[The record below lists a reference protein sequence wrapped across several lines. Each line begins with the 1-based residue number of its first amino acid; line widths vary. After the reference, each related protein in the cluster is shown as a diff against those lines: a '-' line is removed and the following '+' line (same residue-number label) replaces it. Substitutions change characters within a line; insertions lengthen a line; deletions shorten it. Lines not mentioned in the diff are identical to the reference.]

1 MGTIISPRVFTT
13 RDDAGNPEVTVVGI
27 FEYRDAGLQPGGE
40 SIDLSPYMRRV
51 EMIFAQPIS
60 GALLNDPRPNAT
72 DFPGNAGS
80 GRMELY
86 TLGSG
91 LVNVNISGLPV
102 SILSGTIISF
112 ASGVMHGG
120 SARLTFGGSG
130 FFAINTATPTQL
142 LSGTAVSGTRAYIRA
157 FGF

>member
-1 MGTIISPRVFTT
+1 MGTLISPIVFT
-13 RDDAGNPEVTVVGI
+13 RKDDAGNPSVEVLAI

-40 SIDLSPYMRRV
+40 SIDLSNYMRRV
-51 EMIFAQPIS
+51 EMVQAQAIS
-60 GALLNDPRPNAT
+60 GALLNEPRPNAT

-102 SILSGTIISF
+102 TILSGTILSF

-157 FGF
+157 FGY

>member
-1 MGTIISPRVFTT
+1 MGTLISPLVFTK
-13 RDDAGNPEVTVVGI
+13 RDIAGNAFTEVLAI
-27 FEYRDAGLQPGGE
+27 FEYTSAGILPTGE
-40 SIDLSPYMRRV
+40 SIDLSNFMRRV
-51 EMIFAQPIS
+51 EMIQAQAIS

-91 LVNVNISGLPV
+91 LVNVNISGLPIT
-102 SILSGTIISF
+102 ILSGHPF
-112 ASGVMHGG
+112 LVSGFIGPVSG
-120 SARLTFGGSG
+120 RLNIGGSG
-130 FFAINTATPTQL
+130 FFNFNTANAQL

-157 FGF
+157 FGY

>member
-1 MGTIISPRVFTT
+1 MGTLISPIVFTR
-13 RDDAGNPEVTVVGI
+13 RDDAGNPWVEVLSI

-40 SIDLSPYMRRV
+40 SIDLSAYMRRV
-51 EMIFAQPIS
+51 EVVTAQAIS

-91 LVNVNISGLPV
+91 LVTVNISGLPIT
-102 SILSGTIISF
+102 ILSGHPF
-112 ASGVMHGG
+112 LVSGFIGPVSG
-120 SARLTFGGSG
+120 RLNIGGSG
-130 FFAINTATPTQL
+130 FFNFNTANAQL

>member
-1 MGTIISPRVFTT
+1 MGTLISPIVFTK
-13 RDDAGNPEVTVVGI
+13 RDIAGNAFTEVLAI
-27 FEYRDAGLQPGGE
+27 YEYRDAGIQPGGE
-40 SIDLSPYMRRV
+40 AIDLSAYMRRV
-51 EMIFAQPIS
+51 EMVTAQAIS

-120 SARLTFGGSG
+120 SGRLAFGGSG
-130 FFAINTATPTQL
+130 FFNINTAPNAQL

-157 FGF
+157 FGY

>member
-1 MGTIISPRVFTT
+1 MGTIISPIVFTK
-13 RDDAGNPEVTVVGI
+13 RDIAGNAFTEVLAI
-27 FEYRDAGLQPGGE
+27 FEYRAAGLLPAGE

-51 EMIFAQPIS
+51 EYIQAQAIS
-60 GALLNDPRPNAT
+60 GVLLNDPRPNAT

-112 ASGVMHGG
+112 ASGAMHGG

-130 FFAINTATPTQL
+130 FFNFDTGNAQL

-157 FGF
+157 FGY

>member
-1 MGTIISPRVFTT
+1 MGTLISPIVFTK
-13 RDDAGNPEVTVVGI
+13 RDIAGNSFTEVLAI
-27 FEYRDAGLQPGGE
+27 FEYTSTGILPTGE

-51 EMIFAQPIS
+51 EVVTAQAIS

-91 LVNVNISGLPV
+91 LVTVNISGLPIT
-102 SILSGTIISF
+102 ILSGHPF
-112 ASGVMHGG
+112 LVSGFIGPVSG
-120 SARLTFGGSG
+120 RLNIGGSG
-130 FFAINTATPTQL
+130 FFNFNTANAQL